1 MSSDRCYKYVVPRRR
16 RGQCSCKRTFAKY
29 EASQL
34 WRREGP
40 YYRAQCLTGVKLGCR
55 NKDQRDCETS
65 RRFVVSPRGQVQDRR
80 NAGVISQDTRYMFQ
94 MLRVT
99 MRATAPPPPSP
110 SSLLASDRG
119 CWWCQACSWNVDTH
133 SDSSSPGELTIK
145 MLLLISILCVL
156 FGLSL
161 MYGPTSR
168 NTIQIKSVWHSLY
181 KYTVNTF

>member
-1 MSSDRCYKYVVPRRR
+1 MGFLC
-16 RGQCSCKRTFAKY
+16 FF
-29 EASQL
+29 L
-34 WRREGP
+34 
-40 YYRAQCLTGVKLGCR
+40 
-55 NKDQRDCETS
+55 TS
-65 RRFVVSPRGQVQDRR
+65 RRFVASFRGQVQDRR

-119 CWWCQACSWNVDTH
+119 CWWCQACSWNVDTR

-156 FGLSL
+156 FGLTL

-168 NTIQIKSVWHSLY
+168 NAIQIKSVWHSLY
-181 KYTVNTF
+181 KSNTLLIRFNRTFFVKLDKMFCHFKNIAI